1 MSIAANLAHVH
12 ERIAAAAG
20 RSGRRP
26 DSITLVAVSK
36 YVDATMAQELVKAG
50 CRDLGEARPQ
60 ELWGKAEELAA
71 ADIRWHLIGH
81 LQTNKVRRTLPLVSL
96 VHSIDSEKLLDA
108 VNAEARLLKRRVPVL
123 LEVNVSGEAAKHGF
137 PPGAVGPT
145 LGHAVLWPHVEIQ
158 GLMCMAALEG
168 GIDVARRNFAA
179 LRELRDQLAGNCPPD
194 VSLRELSMGMSGDYE
209 VAIEEGA
216 TIVRIGSAL
225 FS

>member
-12 ERIAAAAG
+12 ERIAVAAR
-20 RSGRRP
+20 RSNRRP
-26 DSITLVAVSK
+26 DSVRLVAVSK
-36 YVDATMAQELVKAG
+36 YVDATMARELVKAG

-60 ELWGKAEELAA
+60 ALWRKAEELGA

-81 LQTNKVRRTLPLVSL
+81 LQTNKVRRTLPLISL
-96 VHSIDSEKLLDA
+96 IHAIDSEKLLDA
-108 VNAEARLLKRRVPVL
+108 VNAEAGLLGRRVSVL

-137 PPGAVGPT
+137 PPGAVGPL
-145 LGHAVLWPHVEIQ
+145 LGHAVSWPHLQIQ

-168 GIDVARRNFAA
+168 GTDVARRNFAS
-179 LRELRDQLAGNCPPD
+179 LRELREQLAGNCPPE
-194 VSLRELSMGMSGDYE
+194 VSLSELSMGMSGDYE